1 MKKSFAILFVT
12 TYFSVAAIAQT
23 KDELA
28 IRAVMDEQVKSWN
41 SGNIDTFMQT
51 YWKSDSLLFVGSKGP
66 TYGWQNTLDGYK
78 KRYPDTA
85 TMGKLD
91 FEILEIKPL
100 SSEYSFVL
108 GKWHL
113 TRTIGDAGGYFTL
126 LFRKIKGKWLIVVD
140 HTS

>member
-23 KDELA
+23 NDELA
-28 IRAVMDEQVKSWN
+28 IRAVMDEQVKTWN

-91 FEILEIKPL
+91 FEILQIRSL
-100 SSEYSFVL
+100 SAEYSFVL

-113 TRTIGDAGGYFTL
+113 KRTIGDAEGYFTL